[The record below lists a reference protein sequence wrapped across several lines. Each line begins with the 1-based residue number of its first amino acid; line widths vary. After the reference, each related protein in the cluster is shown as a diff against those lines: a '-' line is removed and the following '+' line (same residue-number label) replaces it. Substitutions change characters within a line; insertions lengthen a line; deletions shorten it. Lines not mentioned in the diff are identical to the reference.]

1 MFEKAQI
8 VGLFWHAWLVKLRRD
23 KVSIFKPVEPLNFFV
38 RFKRSFE
45 KLQQKL
51 LRVLT
56 INPFN
61 FFWLSSSILIID
73 HFTNQAYYQ
82 FSVISMKKGQ
92 NETLYYVMLLF
103 SSSQWY
109 FVVFCS
115 FIITMELCSI
125 LPFLRSPHR
134 SHYPAEKKFNGLN
147 WRWI

>member
-73 HFTNQAYYQ
+73 HFTNQAYYVT

-103 SSSQWY
+103 SSLQWY
-109 FVVFCS
+109 FVEC
-115 FIITMELCSI
+115 
-125 LPFLRSPHR
+125 
-134 SHYPAEKKFNGLN
+134 
-147 WRWI
+147 RWCFFFYRHTGTL